1 MLTLVAS
8 AGASL
13 DPGSVAL
20 GMARRFCE
28 AGERVLFV
36 DADPAGTRL
45 AERFSRA
52 TLADYSPAERGM
64 ASLIVA
70 REQLTMKLAASHCYS
85 LDDGS
90 LWALF
95 APLHADGALHSA
107 RWLAER
113 ADAIEALDR
122 ERRVV
127 LSSSLGAADLLAP
140 LARNAA
146 VRVVLAPVESGAQAA
161 ALPEL
166 CRAAGLAESGG
177 GPGLVVEGTSPL
189 DDDEIRSTTGLEVAG
204 RLPVVADDKVL
215 RLGGGRLERAFARER
230 DRAFVRELDSVA
242 GRLLALSS
250 LDGAPGA
257 ADADP
262 GPPAGG
268 EVCAPERSTTA
279 ANGSVPEA
287 GSVAGE
293 LPESLGRRRA

>member
-20 GMARRFCE
+20 GVARRFCE

-45 AERFSRA
+45 AERFSKA
-52 TLADYSPAERGM
+52 TLADCSPAERGM

-70 REQLTMKLAASHCYS
+70 REHLTLKLAASHCYS

-95 APLHADGALHSA
+95 APLHPDGALHSA
-107 RWLAER
+107 RWLVER
-113 ADAIEALDR
+113 ADEIEALDR

-127 LSSSLGAADLLAP
+127 LSTSPRTAGL
-140 LARNAA
+140 LARNDTML
-146 VRVVLAPVESGAQAA
+146 VVLAPVGSPEQAG

-166 CRAAGLAESGG
+166 CRAAGLPE
-177 GPGLVVEGTSPL
+177 PGRGIGLLVVEGMSPL
-189 DDDEIRSTTGLEVAG
+189 DDSEIRSKTGLEVAG

-215 RLGGGRLERAFARER
+215 RLGGGRRERAFARE
-230 DRAFVRELDSVA
+230 LDSVA
-242 GRLLALSS
+242 DRLLQASR
-250 LDGAPGA
+250 LDAAPGA
-257 ADADP
+257 LA
-262 GPPAGG
+262 GPPASDGSCVPAG
-268 EVCAPERSTTA
+268 STAA
-279 ANGSVPEA
+279 ANGSAPGA
-287 GSVAGE
+287 GSVPGG
-293 LPESLGRRRA
+293 LPERLERERA